1 MKIRDY
7 CDIEAKVDSQ
17 GISLRLLT
25 GDLLVPNGGG
35 AWFVPT
41 VCGAGK
47 STAIAHLISK
57 VGDGGVLLLCST
69 RKDCDVAQQRLI
81 NVGGMNSQEILVL
94 HTESQVY
101 NDYQQ
106 RPTIAATYK
115 VVIITS
121 IRVNIDVLEPL
132 LEYNGGKRKYIIFDE
147 IQLFSKELYHIDWKL
162 LGSFVGDVN
171 TLAPRSVEDMV
182 KVKAQFFPSS
192 KNTELAKLRDNHILH
207 QIHDNFSDLIGHRR
221 NTVELYQYTKD
232 VVAEWSK
239 QSTVIC
245 LDATIDIMFGKGKG
259 CPFQLMKS
267 TDKYSS
273 PITFKQFTLPVE
285 RWVFTEKDVDKADID
300 STLSAMADIMESQIN
315 SLAPDERILF
325 VAWLYLDYKQCD
337 PDGRVTKDHR
347 IDLLTPLE
355 DILDDRGY
363 TGRYD
368 IIYRGSGDGKGS
380 NTYRDYAAISF
391 LGNWSVS
398 SESIKAINKNLG
410 INCKVED
417 YMTSM
422 MVQNICRIRIR
433 KHDGEPITV
442 YYSSDIDPRLMTRV
456 FTYFKQRSDNP
467 QSVTGVP
474 VAQDV
479 VNRSPKFVRDV
490 MTLCNH
496 VPGLMEAIASR
507 DSSFKLDVPLDD
519 IYNWLRKGTIGRKN
533 CRSRSFWNLS
543 QQLEQEFKIKLLINS
558 KPVKKR

>member
-7 CDIEAKVDSQ
+7 QDIEAKVDPQ

-69 RKDCDVAQQRLI
+69 MKDCDVAQQRLI

-162 LGSFVGDVN
+162 LGSFVGDVD
-171 TLAPRSVEDMV
+171 TLAPRSVEDMA
-182 KVKAQFFPSS
+182 KVKNKFLPPS
-192 KNTELAKLRDNHILH
+192 KNTELAKLRDNHIL
-207 QIHDNFSDLIGHRR
+207 QKIHDNFSDLIRHRR
-221 NTVELYQYTKD
+221 MTVSLYQYTKD

-285 RWVFTEKDVDKADID
+285 RWVFTEKSVDKADID
-300 STLSAMADIMESQIN
+300 STLSAMADVMESQIKT
-315 SLAPDERILF
+315 LPPDEKILF
-325 VAWLYLDYKQCD
+325 MAWLYLDYKQCA
-337 PDGRVTKDHR
+337 PDSKLVTDHR
-347 IDLLTPLE
+347 VDLLIPLS
-355 DILDDRGY
+355 DILDGRGY
-363 TGRYD
+363 SGRYG

-380 NTYRDYAAISF
+380 NDYRDYSAISF

-398 SESIKAINKNLG
+398 AESIKAVNKNLG

-417 YMTSM
+417 YMTAM
-422 MVQNICRIRIR
+422 MIQNICRLRIR
-433 KHDGEPITV
+433 RHEGQAITV
-442 YYSSDIDPRLMTRV
+442 FYSSDIDPRLMSRV
-456 FTYFKQRSDNP
+456 FNYFRKRSDHP
-467 QSVTGVP
+467 KDITGVP

-479 VNRSPKFVRDV
+479 VDRPSKFVKEV
-490 MTLCNH
+490 MTLCDH
-496 VPGLMEAIASR
+496 VPGLLNAIASKD
-507 DSSFKLDVPLDD
+507 DSFTLDVVLSDM
-519 IYNWLRKGTIGRKN
+519 YEWLKKGMMAKAN
-533 CRSRSFWNLS
+533 CKSRCFYRLA
-543 QQLEQEFKIKLLINS
+543 QKIKNEYNITLLINS
-558 KPVKKR
+558 KPVPKR